1 MARTKKKVE
10 EVVETPTTW
19 IVTEV
24 TTEFPADDWETPVAT
39 EGLTTINTD
48 ETVQT
53 GDVVTEMHEDLEH
66 INVEIPEEER
76 EPIIRI
82 RYVPGITSVDCHCVE
97 KALENANCPYE
108 AFNIND
114 FKDMAREDGVKW
126 MFAVLIKDE
135 VITNYRT
142 ALAKLREY
150 GKI

>member
-10 EVVETPTTW
+10 EVVETP
-19 IVTEV
+19 VEEVVETE
-24 TTEFPADDWETPVAT
+24 ETPVEEAPVEGTPVEGTPVEEVET
-39 EGLTTINTD
+39 EEL
-48 ETVQT
+48 V
-53 GDVVTEMHEDLEH
+53 
-66 INVEIPEEER
+66 NVEIPEEER

-82 RYVPGITSVDCHCVE
+82 RYVPGITSVDCHYVE
-97 KALENANCPYE
+97 QALENANCPYE

>member
-1 MARTKKKVE
+1 MARTKKKIEEVIETPVE
-10 EVVETPTTW
+10 ESVETPT
-19 IVTEV
+19 EV
-24 TTEFPADDWETPVAT
+24 EETPVEEVKT
-39 EGLTTINTD
+39 EEL
-48 ETVQT
+48 V
-53 GDVVTEMHEDLEH
+53 
-66 INVEIPEEER
+66 NVEIPEEER

-82 RYVPGITSVDCHCVE
+82 RYVPGITSVDCHYVE

-114 FKDMAREDGVKW
+114 FKDMAKEDWVRS

-142 ALAKLREY
+142 ALAKLKEY

>member
-10 EVVETPTTW
+10 EVVETPVEESVETP
-19 IVTEV
+19 TEV
-24 TTEFPADDWETPVAT
+24 EETPVEEVET
-39 EGLTTINTD
+39 EEL
-48 ETVQT
+48 V
-53 GDVVTEMHEDLEH
+53 
-66 INVEIPEEER
+66 NVEIPEEER

-82 RYVPGITSVDCHCVE
+82 RYVPGITSVDCHYVE
-97 KALENANCPYE
+97 KALENADYPYE

-114 FKDMAREDGVKW
+114 FKDMAREDWVTS